1 MDKINKYQTGVILVA
16 VIAGLLLGHINFV
29 ADYSAKFIVPLLM
42 VMLFGLFLT
51 ININELKSSFLNVKF
66 SLTNMKEINTEYSEF
81 GGTVMDKYFYFSSAR
96 NTARK
101 NYTWNEE
108 PFLDIYVA
116 EIIGGTVKNE
126 NLIKGIHLEGLR
138 KVGDPNELAKKYYD
152 LGIDE
157 IIFMDAVA
165 AYYDRNSLSHIIE
178 KACSDVFVPITVG
191 GGIRSIENIQTAL
204 NSGADKVAINTQSV
218 KDPSFIQHASKTF
231 GSQCIVSS
239 VDVMRIADG
248 KWEVFIDNG
257 REPTGLDVIEWVK
270 KLESLGAGEI
280 MLTSIDSEGTK
291 KGFDLELNKAVGEAV
306 FIPVIASGGA
316 GTVSDITDLMA
327 ESNVDAVAVASL
339 LHYDLA
345 TISDIKLGLS
355 AQGIKVRM

>member
-1 MDKINKYQTGVILVA
+1 MSKNRVISR
-16 VIAGLLLGHINFV
+16 I
-29 ADYSAKFIVPLLM
+29 D
-42 VMLFGLFLT
+42 
-51 ININELKSSFLNVKF
+51 
-66 SLTNMKEINTEYSEF
+66 
-81 GGTVMDKYFYFSSAR
+81 
-96 NTARK
+96 
-101 NYTWNEE
+101 
-108 PFLDIYVA
+108 
-116 EIIGGTVKNE
+116 VKNE
-126 NLIKGIHLEGLR
+126 FVIKGIHLEGLR

-152 LGIDE
+152 SGIDE
-157 IIFMDAVA
+157 IVFMDAVA

-191 GGIRSIENIQTAL
+191 GGIRTIQNIQTAL
-204 NSGADKVAINTQSV
+204 TSGADKVAINTQSV
-218 KDPSFIQHASKTF
+218 KDPNFIRHASKTF

-239 VDVMRIADG
+239 VDAMRIGDD
-248 KWEVFIDNG
+248 KWEVYVDNG

-291 KGFDLELNKAVGEAV
+291 KGFDLELNKAIGEAV
-306 FIPVIASGGA
+306 SIPVIASGGA
-316 GTVSDITDLMA
+316 GRVSDITELMV

-355 AQGIKVRM
+355 AEGIKVRM